1 MIFIFLTFKQK
12 KISSEEH
19 KSQKNLKMLHNNHK
33 KYLMCKIISTN
44 NSFKES
50 HKNVNLQSS
59 AFNFLGWIYDYNMKL
74 LI

>member
-44 NSFKES
+44 NSFKDS
-50 HKNVNLQSS
+50 HKKCEPSKFGVQLPRLNLR
-59 AFNFLGWIYDYNMKL
+59 L
-74 LI
+74 